1 MYSVIQSVHVMLHT
15 FMHQWQNCM
24 AVLMILV
31 FYTSGTCGLQIN
43 LLCYVLA
50 HVDQYDRN
58 YLTFTEGCYGY
69 KSFFTIDDALI
80 VPLKMAPLQGSLPRN
95 MT

>member
-1 MYSVIQSVHVMLHT
+1 MSE
-15 FMHQWQNCM
+15 
-24 AVLMILV
+24 LMTLV

-50 HVDQYDRN
+50 HVDQYDKN
-58 YLTFTEGCYGY
+58 SLTFTEGCYGC
-69 KSFFTIDDALI
+69 KSFFTIYDASI
-80 VPLKMAPLQGSLPRN
+80 VPLKMVPLQGSLLRK

>member
-1 MYSVIQSVHVMLHT
+1 MYSAIQSVHVTSHT

-24 AVLMILV
+24 AALMNLV
-31 FYTSGTCGLQIN
+31 FYDTCGLQIN
-43 LLCYVLA
+43 LLCYVLLA

-58 YLTFTEGCYGY
+58 YFTFTEGCYGY